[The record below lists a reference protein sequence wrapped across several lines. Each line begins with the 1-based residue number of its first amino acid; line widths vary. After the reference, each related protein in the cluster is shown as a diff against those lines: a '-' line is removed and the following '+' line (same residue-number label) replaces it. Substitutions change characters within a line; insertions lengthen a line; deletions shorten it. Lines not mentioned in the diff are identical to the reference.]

1 MRKNQGIT
9 LIALIITII
18 VMLILVGVVVTVV
31 IQSDLLG
38 TAKNAGNEYKAAY
51 EKESSISGV
60 TINGKE
66 YGSIEDYMNEIN
78 PIIVEPE
85 NIDDWIYVLEDD
97 GTITINGYKGSDKEV
112 VIPNYINGVPVKKIG
127 KVTHVTAY
135 GVEFGSFWD
144 PSICKGG
151 SAYYWY
157 IQNDITSV
165 TISNGIETI
174 GGFAFF
180 ASQALNKIIIP
191 SSVKTIETNVFSYCI
206 ALNEITIPSNVTT
219 MGNQVFLYIPS
230 ITVHVPWKEGEKPE
244 GWADNWAANSSGT
257 VTIDYAK

>member
-9 LIALIITII
+9 LVALIITII
-18 VMLILVGVVVTVV
+18 IILILVGVVVTVV

-38 TAKNAGNEYKAAY
+38 TAKNAGDEYKAAY
-51 EKESSISGV
+51 EKESGISGV

-66 YGSIEDYMNEIN
+66 YGSIEEYMEEIN

-127 KVTHVTAY
+127 TVTHNINS
-135 GVEFGSFWD
+135 GVKYGSFWD

-151 SAYYWY
+151 SAFYWY

-180 ASQALNKIIIP
+180 ESQALNKIIIP
-191 SSVKTIETNVFSYCI
+191 SSVKIIETNVFSYCI

-244 GWADNWAANSSGT
+244 GWDDNWAVGN
-257 VTIDYAK
+257 VVIDYAK